1 MGLGTIRT
9 ATNLFWNR
17 QTPNPCQY
25 LRPDSRN
32 GHGNDPAAV
41 KIPQYPKKA
50 IPTKNKM
57 RANFRLSNL
66 LI

>member
-1 MGLGTIRT
+1 MGTIRT

-32 GHGNDPAAV
+32 DHGNDPAAV
-41 KIPQYPKKA
+41 KIE
-50 IPTKNKM
+50 ILH
-57 RANFRLSNL
+57 RVGWVEE
-66 LI
+66 